1 MKHLPAV
8 RARPTPLSAVL
19 VVPQCPDASGVVKT
33 TWVLVFKREASV
45 MAPHII
51 IKLVLIL
58 RLVLLPVKTEGSV
71 FVASVNVQ
79 AVFTVLTVLKRKIV
93 LA

>member
-8 RARPTPLSAVL
+8 LARPTLLSAVL
-19 VVPQCPDASGVVKT
+19 VVSQCPDASGVAIT
-33 TWVLVFKREASV
+33 TWVLVFKREV
-45 MAPHII
+45 NVVAPHS
-51 IKLVLIL
+51 IKLVRVL
-58 RLVLLPVKTEGSV
+58 RIVLLPVKTEGSV

-79 AVFTVLTVLKRKIV
+79 ADFMVLTVPKRKIV